1 MAAKAQLGARGAIDV
16 GHVDAAA
23 VEIEPQPLK
32 RRDAHMAAVA
42 AADRRMMRVHR
53 QVGALDD
60 VGGIAAERD
69 RIARQCLVAHE
80 LLARLR
86 RTSPAM
92 VASKCPDPTKT

>member
-53 QVGALDD
+53 QVGDMDD
-60 VGGIAAERD
+60 VD
-69 RIARQCLVAHE
+69 RKSTRLNSVTNAHLVCR
-80 LLARLR
+80 LLLE
-86 RTSPAM
+86 TKKN
-92 VASKCPDPTKT
+92 SKQQISSILNIVQ